1 MALSYEEQNGN
12 NTTGPYHFNFKW
24 LEATDIN
31 VSVNGVVKT
40 VNVDYTL
47 TNINLTTKEGGS
59 VLFTNAVLNSETI
72 RIYRTTDSTDLT
84 ATFYAGSALRAQDLN
99 TNFLQSLFITQ
110 ETQDITVQASTGN
123 LADGSIT
130 NNLIANGAVT
140 TTKIADSNVTEV
152 KLSFTP
158 LKSTDIGVTV
168 QGYDATTLKS
178 ADIGTTVQAYDA
190 DTAKLDV
197 AQTFTAD
204 QTFTA
209 TQTYPK
215 IPQNAKTAAYT
226 LVAADAGK
234 HISITTGGITVPSGV
249 FAVGDAVS
257 IYNNS
262 GSSQTI
268 TQGASTTLRL
278 AGSASTGNRTLSQ
291 YGLCTILCV
300 ASNTF
305 VVSGAIVS

>member
-1 MALSYEEQNGN
+1 MATTESFPTGNG
-12 NTTGPYHFNFKW
+12 TTGPYSFDFPY
-24 LEATDIN
+24 LDTTDVK
-31 VSVNGVVKT
+31 VSVNGS
-40 VNVDYTL
+40 
-47 TNINLTTKEGGS
+47 S
-59 VLFTNAVLNSETI
+59 VTEFSLPSQYHILFTSLTPSASDVI
-72 RIYRTTDSTDLT
+72 RIYRQTDDSNLSATFYPGSAIRSQDLNDNFTQSLYVAQET
-84 ATFYAGSALRAQDLN
+84 ATFAASTDASSVASDAATALSNSQQAISTANNAETVANGIAATANQAN
-99 TNFLQSLFITQ
+99 TNAAAAVSTANTASSTATAALPKAGGTM
-110 ETQDITVQASTGN
+110 TGDIVFN
-123 LADGSIT
+123 
-130 NNLIANGAVT
+130 
-140 TTKIADSNVTEV
+140 
-152 KLSFTP
+152 
-158 LKSTDIGVTV
+158 
-168 QGYDATTLKS
+168 
-178 ADIGTTVQAYDA
+178 
-190 DTAKLDV
+190 
-197 AQTFTAD
+197 
-204 QTFTA
+204 A

-215 IPQNAKTAAYT
+215 VPQNAKTAAYA

-262 GSSQTI
+262 ASSQTI